1 MAKWKGITADELTV
15 LRQIERINYQLRAIA
30 KEFGTSSRLY
40 RHYENFLTSTKKNT
54 LAEAG
59 LIRETKQGQLLQIRA
74 DKQAVQEIQRFTAYQ
89 KAVGRVG
96 RFATVGQQKKRMVEA
111 YRKRTGVKEDYEFTR
126 AEEREAYRQEKQ
138 FEKDVYDTVNDVL
151 YRYYELE
158 KDVADGKE
166 FVSHDQL
173 RRFSKGSWTDP
184 EDLKEM
190 IRIAN
195 EELAKEQHEIKEEYD
210 DYLAGL

>member
-30 KEFGTSSRLY
+30 KEFGTQSRLY

-54 LAEAG
+54 LADAG

-74 DKQAVQEIQRFTAYQ
+74 DKKAVQEIQRFTAYQ

-96 RFATVGQQKKRMVEA
+96 RFATVGQQKKRMVET
-111 YRKRTGVKEDYEFTR
+111 YRKRTGVKEDYEFSR

-138 FEKDVYDTVNDVL
+138 FEKDVYETVNDVL